1 MFRFDASSS
10 MSKSMRL
17 DGMRIEKSLVV
28 AVSSSDTFPLS
39 RSSQAVFISAGKF
52 SSAVL
57 VSTAVLVRISR
68 AIWRV
73 VIAVHGSEKSLDSTG
88 PGGTP

>member
-10 MSKSMRL
+10 MSKSMRF

-28 AVSSSDTFPLS
+28 AESSSDNFPLA
-39 RSSQAVFISAGKF
+39 RSSQADKISAGNF
-52 SSAVL
+52 SRAVL
-57 VSTAVLVRISR
+57 ASTAVLVRISR

-73 VIAVHGSEKSLDSTG
+73 EIAVHGSRKSLDSTA
-88 PGGTP
+88 PDGTP